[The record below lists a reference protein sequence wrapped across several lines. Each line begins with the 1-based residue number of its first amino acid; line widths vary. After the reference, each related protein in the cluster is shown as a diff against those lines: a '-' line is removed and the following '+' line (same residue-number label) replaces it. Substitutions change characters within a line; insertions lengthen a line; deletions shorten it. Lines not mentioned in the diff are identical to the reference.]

1 MSMSVAVLQL
11 KFEAWLTQ
19 VYPDRIITFK
29 DGKYVDSHIDLLW
42 HNCKLFHGVMESIPI
57 SEILKGIDETEISS
71 EDGWWETS
79 SGAEFGKGRLDA
91 VIRAINEAGFKAH

>member
-1 MSMSVAVLQL
+1 
-11 KFEAWLTQ
+11 
-19 VYPDRIITFK
+19 
-29 DGKYVDSHIDLLW
+29 
-42 HNCKLFHGVMESIPI
+42 MESIPI